1 MYEILM
7 PKLGMDMTEGKINRW
22 LISEGAIVKKGDP
35 VVEIETD
42 KTVMELEA
50 GESGVLKQITVKE
63 DSIVPPGEVLG
74 IIE

>member
-22 LISEGAIVKKGDP
+22 LISEGATVKKGDP

>member
-22 LISEGAIVKKGDP
+22 LISEGAAVKKGDL

-50 GESGVLKQITVKE
+50 GESGVLKQIIVKE

>member
-22 LISEGAIVKKGDP
+22 LISEGATVKKGEP

>member
-22 LISEGAIVKKGDP
+22 LVSEGSAVNKGDP

-50 GESGVLKQITVKE
+50 GESGVLKQILVKP

>member
-22 LISEGAIVKKGDP
+22 LISEGATVKKGDL

-50 GESGVLKQITVKE
+50 GESGVLKQIIVKE